1 MSSALVSSLGNTHMG
16 WQLFKAVAPEHEQVL
31 TLRDDK
37 VMLPVMEI
45 LPLLHNPQI
54 PKFKLNRWSDNTKA
68 TYQYTDHKIEKEMK
82 KTWGLKLMFNFANM
96 VKSCNISGISWAS
109 FS

>member
-16 WQLFKAVAPEHEQVL
+16 WQLFKTVAPEREQVL
-31 TLRDDK
+31 TLQDDK

-54 PKFKLNRWSDNTKA
+54 PKFKLNKWSDNTKA
-68 TYQYTDHKIEKEMK
+68 TYQYTHHKPQKEMK
-82 KTWGLKLMFNFANM
+82 NTSGLKLVFNFANM
-96 VKSCNISGISWAS
+96 FKSCNISRISWAS

>member
-1 MSSALVSSLGNTHMG
+1 MSSALVSSLGNTHTG

-31 TLRDDK
+31 TLQDDK

-68 TYQYTDHKIEKEMK
+68 TYQYTHHKIQKENEKDQRAK
-82 KTWGLKLMFNFANM
+82 AHVQFCKYG
-96 VKSCNISGISWAS
+96 
-109 FS
+109 